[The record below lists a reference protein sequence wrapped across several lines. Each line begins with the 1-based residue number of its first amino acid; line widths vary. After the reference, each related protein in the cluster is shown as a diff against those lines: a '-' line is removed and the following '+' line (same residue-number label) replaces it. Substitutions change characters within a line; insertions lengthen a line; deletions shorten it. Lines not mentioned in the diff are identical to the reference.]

1 MKTFIRFTCLALMSL
16 DSIYSQGRD
25 YGRSM
30 VIAQQGIAATSQ
42 TLASQ
47 ATAQILAKGGSA
59 VDAAIAA
66 NTVLAVVEPMKT
78 GLGGDL
84 FVLYREAGSGKL
96 VGLNASGPA
105 PKALSPGFLA
115 KKGFKTMPAAGIHS
129 FTVPGAVEGWA
140 QIHKRYGKLPWKD
153 LFQSAIAYA
162 EKGFPVTEAIH
173 ESWAAAIER
182 IHTNPESSRVF
193 LPGGQVP
200 KEGDLF
206 KNPDI
211 GHALRLIA
219 DQGPDAFYKGE
230 IAAAMLKTSQKLGG
244 TMTAEDLAGFS
255 SEWVT
260 PISTDYRGWKIAEL
274 PPNSQGFAALEMLNI
289 MEVTPASPFGPFSAP
304 EMHKRIEAMKLAYA
318 DVRRYNAD
326 PRTSQIPVDRLLSK
340 DYAKKRAAL
349 IHPEKANCN
358 VPNGDPVGSNTT
370 YLTVVDKDGNIA
382 SWIESVYDEFGS
394 GLTAEGMGFIMQNR
408 GALFT
413 LEPTH
418 PNVLAGGKR
427 PFHTIIPAFMERGD
441 QHIGFGIMGGANQP
455 LAHAQFASNIIDYGM
470 NIQAALEAP
479 RFTKKNSAGCDVS
492 IEDRVPL
499 ATLQQLSE
507 RGHEIRIRRPYTQEM
522 GRGQAILHDSRT
534 GTNYAPRPIRGRM
547 ARRCRNRLCG
557 SGRQSRFRKT
567 LSRLHRPPPAE
578 LSQRK
583 KKQ

>member
-1 MKTFIRFTCLALMSL
+1 VKTLTRIAGIALVWLAVVCSQA
-16 DSIYSQGRD
+16 YGQGRD

-47 ATAQILAKGGSA
+47 AAAQILAKGGSA

-84 FVLYREAGSGKL
+84 FVLYWEAGSGKL
-96 VGLNASGPA
+96 VGLNASGTA
-105 PKALSPGFLA
+105 PKALSREFLA
-115 KKGFKTMPAAGIHS
+115 KQGIKIMPKSGIHS

-140 QIHKRYGKLPWKD
+140 EIHKRYGKLPWKD

-173 ESWAAAIER
+173 ESWAQSVER
-182 IHTNPESSRVF
+182 IRPNAESARVF

-206 KNPDI
+206 RNPEI

-219 DQGPDAFYKGE
+219 DQGPSAFYKGD
-230 IAAAMLKTSQKLGG
+230 IAAAILKTSQKLGG

-255 SEWVT
+255 AEWVT

-289 MEVTPASPFGPFSAP
+289 MEVTPATPLGAFSPI

-326 PRTSQIPVDRLLSK
+326 PRTYDAPLSQLLSK
-340 DYAKKRAAL
+340 DYAKKRYAL
-349 IHPEKANCN
+349 IDPKKANCD
-358 VPNGDPVGSNTT
+358 VPNGDPIGSNTT

-413 LEPTH
+413 LDPKH

-479 RFTKKNSAGCDVS
+479 RFTKRNSGGCDVS
-492 IEDRVPL
+492 IEVRVPA

-507 RGHEIRIRRPYTQEM
+507 RGHEIRIRREYTQEM

-534 GTNYAPRPIRGRM
+534 KTNYAASDPRADGEAVPEPIV
-547 ARRCRNRLCG
+547 
-557 SGRQSRFRKT
+557 
-567 LSRLHRPPPAE
+567 P
-578 LSQRK
+578 
-583 KKQ
+583 